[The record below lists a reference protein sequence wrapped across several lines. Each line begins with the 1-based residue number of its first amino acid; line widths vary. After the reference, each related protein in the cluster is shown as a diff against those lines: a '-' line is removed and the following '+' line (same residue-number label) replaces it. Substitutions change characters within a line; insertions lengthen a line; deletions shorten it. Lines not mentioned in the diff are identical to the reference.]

1 MTTDYKALCAEL
13 VELDRVEPGDYAE
26 WRQRWTAN
34 IKRARA
40 ALAET
45 YEAEANN
52 PPEGHPDPEPFQA
65 VLRERAAALAESV
78 PEPPA
83 DGEVAELVAWLRDRA
98 DSTSLAHAA
107 RRIIRVAD
115 LLECLA
121 VPEPVQERD
130 EPSLKEQA
138 LARLASLEKLAEAMG
153 HNPNDTIRRA
163 LEQLND

>member
-1 MTTDYKALCAEL
+1 MEFSAKSWHYEMFIAHRAAQWGAD
-13 VELDRVEPGDYAE
+13 VELQACCE
-26 WRQRWTAN
+26 WVSGYCPRWPDGS
-34 IKRARA
+34 KPEDGLRA
-40 ALAET
+40 ARRP
-45 YEAEANN
+45 N
-52 PPEGHPDPEPFQA
+52 PYNLKEQA
-65 VLRERAAALAESV
+65 LKSLTDL
-78 PEPPA
+78 EPPA